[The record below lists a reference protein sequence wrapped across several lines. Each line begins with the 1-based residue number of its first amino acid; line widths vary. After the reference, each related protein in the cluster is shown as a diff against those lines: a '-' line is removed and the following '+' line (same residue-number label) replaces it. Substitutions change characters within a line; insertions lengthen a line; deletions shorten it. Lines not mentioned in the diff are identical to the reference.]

1 MKKKGLSFAIR
12 FLAMMIAACV
22 SLGYTYAQN
31 RTIRGTVVDTGGEPV
46 IGAAV
51 TVVGNT
57 RIGAATDLNGAF
69 SLNVPA
75 GATISVESIGYKT
88 QTFAVGN
95 QSVFNV
101 VLEEDT
107 EMLEETV
114 VIGYG
119 VQKKS
124 DVTGAIASLKS
135 DDLQNR
141 STTDAIQAMQGKA
154 AGVQIV
160 NSTGAPGAESQIQI
174 RGYSSNSKNTPL
186 IIVDGLKVRSMSYLD
201 PDNIESIEILKDA
214 ASAAIYG
221 IEAGNGV
228 ILITTKSGKSGGTNG
243 RIFYNYQY
251 TSQQIHHL
259 PKMLGAKDYLQ
270 YQNTLDPTMTPE
282 SMEYD
287 GVTDTN
293 WPALS
298 FEKGQMQRHTVGFQG
313 GNENGNLYASITY
326 LDNNGIVVG
335 DKDIQKRLTGQ
346 INAEYKI
353 KRWMTVGA
361 NVSIEKSQTKSVSEG
376 ANTGASMIGSII
388 MLDPITPWTY
398 TGALP
403 ARVQTMVDQGLDLM
417 RDPDGYIYGISAFSS
432 NSLIYHPIFQRD
444 KADSGSNGFNIRGS
458 AYANFTPIKGLTITS
473 RLGFRSGYTNS
484 QTFNYKL
491 YITPLVNNDLGLN
504 GSISNNIFYQWEN
517 FANYTFDIGKNNF
530 TLMAGMSYEHSYSN
544 SINASGTELNDTAP
558 NFRWISQLKNNSQ
571 LSVGGQP
578 SDSANMSYYGRIGWS
593 YDRRYNL
600 QASFRADAYDT
611 SKLDPSHRWGYFPSV
626 SAGWN
631 ISNEPFMSGVNKN
644 ILSNLKLRASWGI
657 NGNVN
662 SVGSYQYATTM
673 SLSSRGY
680 NFGNTMATWH
690 DSASPSTR
698 LANPKLSWETSH
710 QFDIGLEGRM
720 FGDKLSFEIDWY
732 DKRTHDLITS
742 LTAPGHTGA
751 SSMYINAGKVLNTG
765 FEAMLSWKQV
775 IGDFN
780 YGISVNGATLK
791 NMVLEGTSKE
801 RVQGERVW
809 QSDYVTYFEEGYPL
823 WYLRTYMM
831 ESINP
836 QTGDAVYKDIDKDGS
851 ITQNDRDYVGKGIP
865 DLTYGVTLNF
875 GWKGFDLTI
884 YGAGAQG
891 IEKLFCMQRGDF
903 REANTLK
910 YFWDNAWAPGKTGY
924 IFPKPN
930 KLDTF
935 YIASDAMVFDA
946 SFFKVKQIQLGYTL
960 PQSILKRIKMSRLRA
975 YVSLDDWLVFTKYPG
990 LDPETN
996 GYSRNINGM
1005 ALDTGSYPMSKKV
1018 VFGVNLAF

>member
-22 SLGYTYAQN
+22 SLGYSSAQN
-31 RTIRGTVVDTGGEPV
+31 RTIRDTVVDTGGEPV

-298 FEKGQMQRHTVGFQG
+298 FEKGLMQRHTVGFQG

-361 NVSIEKSQTKSVSEG
+361 NVSIEKSQSRSVSEG

-484 QTFNYKL
+484 QTFNYEL
-491 YITPLVNNDLGLN
+491 YITPLVNNDLGLS
-504 GSISNNIFYQWEN
+504 GSISDNIFYQWEN

-578 SDSANMSYYGRIGWS
+578 SNSANMSYYGRIGWS

-631 ISNEPFMSGVNKN
+631 ISNEEFMSGVNKN
-644 ILSNLKLRASWGI
+644 ILSNLRLRTSWGI

-690 DSASPSTR
+690 DSAR
-698 LANPKLSWETSH
+698 
-710 QFDIGLEGRM
+710 
-720 FGDKLSFEIDWY
+720 
-732 DKRTHDLITS
+732 
-742 LTAPGHTGA
+742 
-751 SSMYINAGKVLNTG
+751 
-765 FEAMLSWKQV
+765 
-775 IGDFN
+775 
-780 YGISVNGATLK
+780 
-791 NMVLEGTSKE
+791 
-801 RVQGERVW
+801 
-809 QSDYVTYFEEGYPL
+809 
-823 WYLRTYMM
+823 
-831 ESINP
+831 
-836 QTGDAVYKDIDKDGS
+836 
-851 ITQNDRDYVGKGIP
+851 
-865 DLTYGVTLNF
+865 
-875 GWKGFDLTI
+875 
-884 YGAGAQG
+884 
-891 IEKLFCMQRGDF
+891 
-903 REANTLK
+903 
-910 YFWDNAWAPGKTGY
+910 
-924 IFPKPN
+924 
-930 KLDTF
+930 
-935 YIASDAMVFDA
+935 
-946 SFFKVKQIQLGYTL
+946 IQL
-960 PQSILKRIKMSRLRA
+960 R
-975 YVSLDDWLVFTKYPG
+975 
-990 LDPETN
+990 
-996 GYSRNINGM
+996 
-1005 ALDTGSYPMSKKV
+1005 
-1018 VFGVNLAF
+1018 

>member
-1 MKKKGLSFAIR
+1 MEKTMLRKAAAFFSLI
-12 FLAMMIAACV
+12 FLCIQ
-22 SLGYTYAQN
+22 LNAQN
-31 RTIRGTVVDTGGEPV
+31 VNLSGKVVDSSGEPV
-46 IGAAV
+46 IGASV
-51 TVVGNT
+51 VLVGNT
-57 RIGAATDLNGAF
+57 TVGAITDLNGNYN
-69 SLNVPA
+69 LTVPSNSSI
-75 GATISVESIGYKT
+75 TVSFIGYQS
-88 QTFAVGN
+88 QTVAIGGR
-95 QSVFNV
+95 SVINFTLV
-101 VLEEDT
+101 EDN
-107 EMLEETV
+107 EFLEETV

-119 VQKKS
+119 VQRKS
-124 DVTGAIASLKS
+124 DITGAIASVKS
-135 DDLQNR
+135 EALENR
-141 STTDAIQAMQGKA
+141 SITDAAQALQGKA
-154 AGVQIV
+154 AGVQIL
-160 NSTGAPGAESQIQI
+160 NSTGAPGKESQIQI
-174 RGYSSNSKNTPL
+174 RGYSSNSKNSPL

-201 PDNIESIEILKDA
+201 PDNIESMEILKDA

-228 ILITTKSGKSGGTNG
+228 ILITTKSGKNTGNG

-251 TSQQIHHL
+251 TSQKIHHL
-259 PKMLGAKDYLQ
+259 PKMLGAKEYLQ

-287 GVTDTN
+287 GVTDTD

-298 FEKGQMQRHTVGFQG
+298 FEKGLMQRHTVGFQG
-313 GNENGNLYASITY
+313 GNENGNLYASLTY
-326 LDNNGIVVG
+326 LDNNGIIVG

-361 NVSIEKSQTKSVSEG
+361 NISIEKSKSRSVSEG

-444 KADSGSNGFNIRGS
+444 KSDSESNGFNIRGT
-458 AYANFTPIKGLTITS
+458 AYANFTPIKGLTFTS
-473 RLGFRSGYTNS
+473 RLGFRSGYSNS
-484 QTFNYKL
+484 QTFNYEL
-491 YITPLVNNDLGLN
+491 YITPLVNNDLGLS
-504 GSISNNIFYQWEN
+504 GSINDNIFYQWEN
-517 FANYTFDIGKNNF
+517 FANYTFDIGKSNF
-530 TLMAGMSYEHSYSN
+530 TLMAGMSYEHSSSN

-578 SDSANMSYYGRIGWS
+578 SESANMSYYGRIGWS

-644 ILSNLKLRASWGI
+644 VLSNLRLRTSWGI

-680 NFGNTMATWH
+680 NFGNDMTTWH
-690 DSASPSTR
+690 DSASPSSR
-698 LANPKLSWETSH
+698 LANPQLSWETSH
-710 QFDIGLEGRM
+710 QFDVGLEGRM
-720 FGDKLSFEIDWY
+720 FSDKLTFEFDWY

-742 LTAPGHTGA
+742 MTAPGHTGA

-765 FEAMLSWKQV
+765 FEAMLSWKDN
-775 IGDFN
+775 IGDFS
-780 YGISVNGATLK
+780 YGINLNGATLK
-791 NMVLEGTSKE
+791 NKVLEGTSKE
-801 RVQGERVW
+801 RVQGQRVW

-823 WYLRTYMM
+823 WYLRTYLMD
-831 ESINP
+831 SIDP
-836 QTGDAVYKDIDKDGS
+836 QTGVAVYKDFDGDGS
-851 ITQNDRDYVGKGIP
+851 ITQDDRDYVGKGIP
-865 DLTYGVTLNF
+865 DLTYGVTVNL

-891 IEKLFCMQRGDF
+891 IEKLFCLQRGDF

-910 YFWDNAWAPGKTGY
+910 YFWDNAWAPGKTNY

-946 SFFKVKQIQLGYTL
+946 SFFKIKQIQLGYNL
-960 PQSILKRIKMSRLRA
+960 PQSILRRIKMSQLRA
-975 YVSLDDWLVFTKYPG
+975 YVSLDDWFVFTKYPG
-990 LDPETN
+990 MDPETN
-996 GYSRNINGM
+996 GYSSNINSM
-1005 ALDTGSYPMSKKV
+1005 ALDTGTYPMAKKV
-1018 VFGVNLAF
+1018 VFGVNLSF

>member
-1 MKKKGLSFAIR
+1 M
-12 FLAMMIAACV
+12 MMIAACM
-22 SLGYTYAQN
+22 SLGHAYAQS
-31 RTIRGTVVDTGGEPV
+31 RTISGKVVDTNGEPV

-51 TVVGNT
+51 MVAGNS
-57 RIGAATDLNGAF
+57 RIGAATDINGNF
-69 SLNVPA
+69 SLSVPA
-75 GATISVESIGYKT
+75 GSTIVVESIGFKN
-88 QTFAVGN
+88 QTFAIGN
-95 QSVFNV
+95 QSVFNIT
-101 VLEEDT
+101 LQEDT

-119 VQKKS
+119 VQRKS
-124 DVTGAIASLKS
+124 DVTGAIASVKS
-135 DDLQNR
+135 DALENR
-141 STTDAIQAMQGKA
+141 SITDAAQALQGKA

-174 RGYSSNSKNTPL
+174 RGYSSNSKTSPL

-201 PDNIESIEILKDA
+201 PDNIESMEILKDA

-228 ILITTKSGKSGGTNG
+228 ILVTTKSGRNAGNNG

-251 TSQQIHHL
+251 TSQRIHHL
-259 PKMLGAKDYLQ
+259 PKMLSAKEYIE
-270 YQNTLDPTMTPE
+270 YQNTLDSTMTPE

-287 GVTDTN
+287 GVTDTD

-298 FEKGQMQRHTVGFQG
+298 FEKGIMQRHTVGFQS
-313 GNENGNLYASITY
+313 GNENGSLYTSITY
-326 LDNNGIVVG
+326 LDNNGIIVG

-346 INAEYKI
+346 INAEYKV

-361 NVSIEKSQTKSVSEG
+361 NVSLEKSQSKSVSEG
-376 ANTGASMIGSII
+376 INTGASMLGSII

-398 TGALP
+398 TGTLP
-403 ARVQTMVDQGLDLM
+403 ARVQQMVDSGLDLM
-417 RDPDGYIYGISAFSS
+417 KDPNGNIYGISVFSS

-444 KADSGSNGFNIRGS
+444 KADSSNDGFNVRGT
-458 AYANFTPIKGLTITS
+458 AYANFMPIKGLTITS
-473 RLGFRSGYTNS
+473 RLGFRSGYSNS
-484 QTFNYKL
+484 QTFNQKL
-491 YITPLVNNDLGLN
+491 YITPLVNNDLGIS
-504 GSISNNIFYQWEN
+504 GSINNSVFYQWEN
-517 FANYTFDIGKNNF
+517 FANYTFNIGKSNF
-530 TLMAGMSYEHSYSN
+530 TVMAGMSYEHNHSN
-544 SINASGTELNDTAP
+544 NISGSATELNDTAP
-558 NFRWISQLKNNSQ
+558 NFRWLSQAKNNSQ
-571 LSVGGQP
+571 MTLSGQP
-578 SDSANMSYYGRIGWS
+578 NDSANMSYYGRIGWS
-593 YDRRYNL
+593 FDRRYNL

-631 ISNEPFMSGVNKN
+631 ISNEGFMSGVNKN
-644 ILSNLKLRASWGI
+644 ILSNLRLRTSWGI

-690 DSASPSTR
+690 DAASPSTR
-698 LANPKLSWETSH
+698 LANPELSWETSH
-710 QFDIGLEGRM
+710 QFDVGIEGRM
-720 FGDKLSFEIDWY
+720 FGDRLSFEFDWY

-765 FEAMLSWKQV
+765 FEAMLSWKEV
-775 IGDFN
+775 RGDFN
-780 YGISVNGATLK
+780 YGISINGATLK
-791 NMVLEGTSKE
+791 NLVLEGTSKE

-823 WYLRTYMM
+823 WYLRTYVM
-831 ESINP
+831 ESIDP
-836 QTGDAVYKDIDKDGS
+836 QTGAAVYKDFDKDGS

-865 DLTYGVTLNF
+865 DLTYGITLNF

-884 YGAGAQG
+884 YGTGAQG
-891 IEKLFCMQRGDF
+891 VEKLFCMQRGDF

-910 YFWDNAWAPGKTGY
+910 YFWENAWAPGKTDY

-960 PQSILKRIKMSRLRA
+960 PQSILKKMKMSQFRVYA
-975 YVSLDDWLVFTKYPG
+975 SLDDWFVFTKYPG
-990 LDPETN
+990 LDPESN
-996 GYSRNINGM
+996 GFSRNINGM
-1005 ALDTGSYPMSKKV
+1005 ALDTGTYPMSKKV
-1018 VFGVNLAF
+1018 VFGVNLSF

>member
-1 MKKKGLSFAIR
+1 MEKTMLRKAAAFLSLI
-12 FLAMMIAACV
+12 FLCFQ
-22 SLGYTYAQN
+22 LNAQN
-31 RTIRGTVVDTGGEPV
+31 VNLSGKVVDSSGEPV
-46 IGAAV
+46 IGASV
-51 TVVGNT
+51 VLVGNT
-57 RIGAATDLNGAF
+57 TVGAITDLNGNY
-69 SLNVPA
+69 SLTVPSNSSI
-75 GATISVESIGYKT
+75 TVSFIGYQS
-88 QTFAVGN
+88 QTVAIGGR
-95 QSVFNV
+95 SVINFTLV
-101 VLEEDT
+101 EDN
-107 EMLEETV
+107 EFLEETV

-119 VQKKS
+119 VQRKS
-124 DVTGAIASLKS
+124 DITGAIASVKS
-135 DDLQNR
+135 DALENR
-141 STTDAIQAMQGKA
+141 AITNAAQALQGKA

-174 RGYSSNSKNTPL
+174 RGYSSNSKNSPL

-201 PDNIESIEILKDA
+201 PDNIESMEILKDA

-228 ILITTKSGKSGGTNG
+228 ILITTKSGKNGGANG

-259 PKMLGAKDYLQ
+259 PKMLRAKEYLQ

-287 GVTDTN
+287 GVSDTD
-293 WPALS
+293 WAALS
-298 FEKGQMQRHTVGFQG
+298 FEKGLMQRHTVGFQG

-335 DKDIQKRLTGQ
+335 DKDIQQRLTGQ

-361 NVSIEKSQTKSVSEG
+361 NVSIEKSKSRSVSEG
-376 ANTGASMIGSII
+376 INTGASMIGSII
-388 MLDPITPWTY
+388 MLDPITPWAY
-398 TGALP
+398 TGTLP

-417 RDPDGYIYGISAFSS
+417 KDPDGHIYGISAFSS

-444 KADSGSNGFNIRGS
+444 KADSESNGFNIRGT
-458 AYANFTPIKGLTITS
+458 AYANFTPIKGLTVTS

-484 QTFNYKL
+484 QTFNYML
-491 YITPLVNNDLGLN
+491 YITPLVNNDLGLS
-504 GSISNNIFYQWEN
+504 GSINDNIFYQWEN
-517 FANYTFDIGKNNF
+517 FANYTFDIGKHNF

-578 SDSANMSYYGRIGWS
+578 SNSANMSYYGRIGWS

-644 ILSNLKLRASWGI
+644 ILSNLRLRTSWGI

-680 NFGNTMATWH
+680 NFGNTMTTWH
-690 DSASPSTR
+690 DVASPSSR
-698 LANPKLSWETSH
+698 LANPQLSWETSH
-710 QFDIGLEGRM
+710 QFDVGIEGRM
-720 FGDKLSFEIDWY
+720 FGDKLSFEFDWY

-791 NMVLEGTSKE
+791 NLVLEGTSKE

-823 WYLRTYMM
+823 WYLRTYHMD
-831 ESINP
+831 SINP
-836 QTGDAVYKDIDKDGS
+836 QTGEAVYKDFDKDGS

-875 GWKGFDLTI
+875 GWKDFDLTI
-884 YGAGAQG
+884 YGTGAQG

-910 YFWDNAWAPGKTGY
+910 YFWDNAWAPGKTSY
-924 IFPKPN
+924 LFPKPN

-946 SFFKVKQIQLGYTL
+946 SFFKVKQIQLG
-960 PQSILKRIKMSRLRA
+960 
-975 YVSLDDWLVFTKYPG
+975 
-990 LDPETN
+990 
-996 GYSRNINGM
+996 
-1005 ALDTGSYPMSKKV
+1005 
-1018 VFGVNLAF
+1018 

>member
-1 MKKKGLSFAIR
+1 MEKTMLRKAAAFLSLILLCFQ
-12 FLAMMIAACV
+12 LN
-22 SLGYTYAQN
+22 AQN
-31 RTIRGTVVDTGGEPV
+31 VNLSGKVVDSSGEPV
-46 IGAAV
+46 IGASV
-51 TVVGNT
+51 VLVGNT
-57 RIGAATDLNGAF
+57 TVGAITDLNGNY
-69 SLNVPA
+69 SLTVPSNSSI
-75 GATISVESIGYKT
+75 TVSFIGYQS
-88 QTFAVGN
+88 QTVAIGGR
-95 QSVFNV
+95 SVINFTLV
-101 VLEEDT
+101 EDN
-107 EMLEETV
+107 EFLEETV

-119 VQKKS
+119 VQRKS
-124 DVTGAIASLKS
+124 DITGAIASVKS
-135 DDLQNR
+135 DALENR
-141 STTDAIQAMQGKA
+141 AITNAAQALQGKA

-174 RGYSSNSKNTPL
+174 RGYSSNSKNSPL

-201 PDNIESIEILKDA
+201 PDNIESMEILKDA

-228 ILITTKSGKSGGTNG
+228 ILITTKSGKNGGANG

-259 PKMLGAKDYLQ
+259 PKMLSAKEYLQ

-287 GVTDTN
+287 GVSDTD
-293 WPALS
+293 WAALS
-298 FEKGQMQRHTVGFQG
+298 FEKGLMQRHTVGFQG

-335 DKDIQKRLTGQ
+335 DKDIQQRLTGQ

-361 NVSIEKSQTKSVSEG
+361 NVSIEKSKSRSVSEG
-376 ANTGASMIGSII
+376 INTGASMIGSII
-388 MLDPITPWTY
+388 MLDPITPWAY
-398 TGALP
+398 TGTLP

-417 RDPDGYIYGISAFSS
+417 KDPDGHIYGISAFSS

-444 KADSGSNGFNIRGS
+444 KADSESNGFNIRGT
-458 AYANFTPIKGLTITS
+458 AYANFTPIKGLTVTS

-484 QTFNYKL
+484 QTFNYML
-491 YITPLVNNDLGLN
+491 YITPLVNNDLGLS
-504 GSISNNIFYQWEN
+504 GSINDNIFYQWEN
-517 FANYTFDIGKNNF
+517 FANYTFDIGKHNF

-578 SDSANMSYYGRIGWS
+578 SNSANMSYYGRIGWS

-644 ILSNLKLRASWGI
+644 ILSNLRLRTSWGI

-680 NFGNTMATWH
+680 NFGNTMTTWH
-690 DSASPSTR
+690 DVASPSSR
-698 LANPKLSWETSH
+698 LANPQLSWETSH
-710 QFDIGLEGRM
+710 QFDVGIEGRM
-720 FGDKLSFEIDWY
+720 FGDKLSFEFDWY

-791 NMVLEGTSKE
+791 NLVLEGTSKE

-823 WYLRTYMM
+823 WYLRTYHMD
-831 ESINP
+831 SINP
-836 QTGDAVYKDIDKDGS
+836 QTGEAVYKDFDKDGS

-875 GWKGFDLTI
+875 GWKDFDLTI
-884 YGAGAQG
+884 YGTGAQG

-910 YFWDNAWAPGKTGY
+910 YFWDNAWAPGKTSY
-924 IFPKPN
+924 LFPKPN

-960 PQSILKRIKMSRLRA
+960 PQSILKRIKMSQLRA
-975 YVSLDDWLVFTKYPG
+975 YVSLDDWIVFTKYPG
-990 LDPETN
+990 MDPETN

>member
-1 MKKKGLSFAIR
+1 MEKTMLRKAAAFLSLILLCFQ
-12 FLAMMIAACV
+12 LN
-22 SLGYTYAQN
+22 AQN
-31 RTIRGTVVDTGGEPV
+31 VNLSGKVVDSSGEPV
-46 IGAAV
+46 IGASV
-51 TVVGNT
+51 VLVGNT
-57 RIGAATDLNGAF
+57 TVGAITDLNGNY
-69 SLNVPA
+69 SLTVPSNSSI
-75 GATISVESIGYKT
+75 TVSFIGYQS
-88 QTFAVGN
+88 QTVAIGGR
-95 QSVFNV
+95 SVINFTLV
-101 VLEEDT
+101 EDN
-107 EMLEETV
+107 EFLEETV

-119 VQKKS
+119 VQRKS
-124 DVTGAIASLKS
+124 DITGAIASVKS
-135 DDLQNR
+135 DALENR
-141 STTDAIQAMQGKA
+141 AITNAAQALQGKA

-174 RGYSSNSKNTPL
+174 RGYSSNSKNSPL

-201 PDNIESIEILKDA
+201 PDNIESMEILKDA

-228 ILITTKSGKSGGTNG
+228 ILITTKSGKNGGANG

-259 PKMLGAKDYLQ
+259 PKMLRAKEYLQ

-287 GVTDTN
+287 GVSDTD
-293 WPALS
+293 WAALS
-298 FEKGQMQRHTVGFQG
+298 FEKGLMQRHTVGFQG

-335 DKDIQKRLTGQ
+335 DKDIQQRLTGQ

-361 NVSIEKSQTKSVSEG
+361 NVSIEKSKSRSVSEG
-376 ANTGASMIGSII
+376 INTGASMIGSII
-388 MLDPITPWTY
+388 MLDPITPWAY
-398 TGALP
+398 TGTLP

-417 RDPDGYIYGISAFSS
+417 KDPDGHIYGISAFSS

-444 KADSGSNGFNIRGS
+444 KADSESNGFNIRGT
-458 AYANFTPIKGLTITS
+458 AYANFTPIKGLTVTS

-484 QTFNYKL
+484 QTFNYML
-491 YITPLVNNDLGLN
+491 YITPLVNNDLGLS
-504 GSISNNIFYQWEN
+504 GSINDNIFYQWEN
-517 FANYTFDIGKNNF
+517 FANYTFDIGKHNF

-578 SDSANMSYYGRIGWS
+578 SNSANMSYYGRIGWS

-644 ILSNLKLRASWGI
+644 ILSNLRLRSSWGI

-680 NFGNTMATWH
+680 NFGNTMTTWH
-690 DSASPSTR
+690 DVASPSSR
-698 LANPKLSWETSH
+698 LANPQLSWETSH
-710 QFDIGLEGRM
+710 QFDVGIEGRM
-720 FGDKLSFEIDWY
+720 FGDKLSFEFDWY

-791 NMVLEGTSKE
+791 NLVLEGTSKE

-823 WYLRTYMM
+823 WYLRTYHMD
-831 ESINP
+831 SINP
-836 QTGDAVYKDIDKDGS
+836 QTGEAVYKDFDKDGS

-875 GWKGFDLTI
+875 GWKDFDLTI
-884 YGAGAQG
+884 YGTGAQG

-910 YFWDNAWAPGKTGY
+910 YFWDNAWAPGKTSY
-924 IFPKPN
+924 LFPKPN

-960 PQSILKRIKMSRLRA
+960 PQSILKRIKMSQLRA
-975 YVSLDDWLVFTKYPG
+975 YVSLDDWIVFTKYPG
-990 LDPETN
+990 MDPETN

>member
-1 MKKKGLSFAIR
+1 MKGNSFLKSVKIFAILILAGLSSSSAFAQTRSI
-12 FLAMMIAACV
+12 
-22 SLGYTYAQN
+22 S
-31 RTIRGTVVDTGGEPV
+31 GTVVDNQNVPV
-46 IGAAV
+46 IGASV
-51 TVVGNT
+51 MVVGQNNVGT
-57 RIGAATDLNGAF
+57 ITDIDGKFTL
-69 SLNVPA
+69 SVPA
-75 GATISVESIGYKT
+75 GSSISVSFIGYET
-88 QTFAVGN
+88 QVIAVGN

-101 VLEEDT
+101 VLAEDS
-107 EMLEETV
+107 EFLEETV
-114 VIGYG
+114 VVGYG
-119 VQKKS
+119 VQRKS
-124 DVTGAIASLKS
+124 DVTGAIASVKS
-135 DDLQNR
+135 DALENR
-141 STTDAIQAMQGKA
+141 AITNAAQALQGKA

-174 RGYSSNSKNTPL
+174 RGYSSNSKNSPL

-201 PDNIESIEILKDA
+201 PDNIESMEILKDA

-228 ILITTKSGKSGGTNG
+228 ILITTKSGKSGGANG

-259 PKMLGAKDYLQ
+259 PAMLSAKEYLQ

-298 FEKGQMQRHTVGFQG
+298 FEKGLMQRHTVGFQG

-361 NVSIEKSQTKSVSEG
+361 NVSIEKSQSKSISEG
-376 ANTGASMIGSII
+376 INTGASMIGSII

-444 KADSGSNGFNIRGS
+444 KADSGSNGFNIRGT

-484 QTFNYKL
+484 QTFNYEL
-491 YITPLVNNDLGLN
+491 YITPLVNNDLGLS
-504 GSISNNIFYQWEN
+504 GSISDNIFYQWEN

-544 SINASGTELNDTAP
+544 SINASGTELSDTAP
-558 NFRWISQLKNNSQ
+558 NFRWLSQLKNNSQ

-578 SDSANMSYYGRIGWS
+578 GESANMSYYGRIGWS

-644 ILSNLKLRASWGI
+644 VLSNLRLRTSWGI

-673 SLSSRGY
+673 SLSTRGY
-680 NFGNTMATWH
+680 NFGNTDATWH
-690 DSASPSTR
+690 DVASPSSR
-698 LANPKLSWETSH
+698 LANPQLSWETSH
-710 QFDIGLEGRM
+710 QFDVGLEGRM
-720 FGDKLSFEIDWY
+720 FGDRLTFEFDWY

-765 FEAMLSWKQV
+765 FEAMLSWKDN
-775 IGDFN
+775 IGDFS

-791 NMVLEGTSKE
+791 NKVLEGTSKE

-823 WYLRTYMM
+823 WYLRTYVM
-831 ESINP
+831 EGINP
-836 QTGDAVYKDIDKDGS
+836 QTGEAIYKNFDDDPS

-865 DLTYGVTLNF
+865 DLTYGVTVNL
-875 GWKGFDLTI
+875 GWKNFDLTI
-884 YGAGAQG
+884 YGTGAQG

-903 REANTLK
+903 REANTLQ
-910 YFWDNAWAPGKTGY
+910 YFWDNAWAPGKTNY
-924 IFPKPN
+924 LFPKPN

-946 SFFKVKQIQLGYTL
+946 SFFKVKQIQLGYTV
-960 PQSILKRIKMSRLRA
+960 PQSVLRRIKMSQLRA
-975 YVSLDDWLVFTKYPG
+975 YVSFDDWIVFTKYPG
-990 LDPETN
+990 MDPETN

-1005 ALDTGSYPMSKKV
+1005 ALDTGSYPMSKKI

>member
-22 SLGYTYAQN
+22 SLGYSYAQN

-174 RGYSSNSKNTPL
+174 RGYSSNSKNSPL

-361 NVSIEKSQTKSVSEG
+361 NVSIEKSQSKSISEG
-376 ANTGASMIGSII
+376 INTGASMIGSII

-644 ILSNLKLRASWGI
+644 ILSNLRLRTSWGI

-791 NMVLEGTSKE
+791 NRVLEGTSKE

>member
-1 MKKKGLSFAIR
+1 MEKTMLRKAAAFFSLI
-12 FLAMMIAACV
+12 FLCIQ
-22 SLGYTYAQN
+22 LNAQN
-31 RTIRGTVVDTGGEPV
+31 VNLSGKVVDSSGEPV
-46 IGAAV
+46 IGASV
-51 TVVGNT
+51 VLVGNT
-57 RIGAATDLNGAF
+57 TVGAITDLNGNYN
-69 SLNVPA
+69 LTVPSNSSI
-75 GATISVESIGYKT
+75 TVSFIGYQS
-88 QTFAVGN
+88 QTVAIGGR
-95 QSVFNV
+95 SVINFTLV
-101 VLEEDT
+101 EDN
-107 EMLEETV
+107 EFLEETV

-119 VQKKS
+119 VQRKS
-124 DVTGAIASLKS
+124 DITGAIASVKS
-135 DDLQNR
+135 EALENR
-141 STTDAIQAMQGKA
+141 SITDAAQALQGKA
-154 AGVQIV
+154 AGVQIL
-160 NSTGAPGAESQIQI
+160 NSTGAPGKESQIQI
-174 RGYSSNSKNTPL
+174 RGYSSNSKNSPL

-201 PDNIESIEILKDA
+201 PDNIESMEILKDA

-228 ILITTKSGKSGGTNG
+228 ILITTKSGKNTGNG

-251 TSQQIHHL
+251 TSQKIHHL
-259 PKMLGAKDYLQ
+259 PKMLGAKEYLQ

-287 GVTDTN
+287 GVTDTD

-298 FEKGQMQRHTVGFQG
+298 FEKGLMQRHTVGFQG
-313 GNENGNLYASITY
+313 GNENGNLYASLTY
-326 LDNNGIVVG
+326 LDNNGIIVG

-361 NVSIEKSQTKSVSEG
+361 NISIEKSKSRSVSEG

-417 RDPDGYIYGISAFSS
+417 KDPDGYIYGISAFSS

-444 KADSGSNGFNIRGS
+444 KSDSESNGFNIRGT
-458 AYANFTPIKGLTITS
+458 AYANFTPIKGLTFTS
-473 RLGFRSGYTNS
+473 RLGFRSGYSNS
-484 QTFNYKL
+484 QTFNYEL
-491 YITPLVNNDLGLN
+491 YITPLVNNDLGLS
-504 GSISNNIFYQWEN
+504 GSINDNIFYQWEN
-517 FANYTFDIGKNNF
+517 FANYTFDIGKSNF
-530 TLMAGMSYEHSYSN
+530 TLMAGMSYEHSSSN

-578 SDSANMSYYGRIGWS
+578 SESANMSYYGRIGWS

-644 ILSNLKLRASWGI
+644 VLSNLRLRTSWGI

-680 NFGNTMATWH
+680 NFGNDMTTWH
-690 DSASPSTR
+690 DSASPSSR
-698 LANPKLSWETSH
+698 LANPQLSWETSH
-710 QFDIGLEGRM
+710 QFDVGLEGRM
-720 FGDKLSFEIDWY
+720 FSDKLTFEFDWY

-742 LTAPGHTGA
+742 MTAPGHTGA

-765 FEAMLSWKQV
+765 FEAMLSWKDN
-775 IGDFN
+775 IGDFS
-780 YGISVNGATLK
+780 YGINLNGATLK
-791 NMVLEGTSKE
+791 NKVLEGTSKE
-801 RVQGERVW
+801 RVQGQRVW

-823 WYLRTYMM
+823 WYLRTYLMD
-831 ESINP
+831 SIDP
-836 QTGDAVYKDIDKDGS
+836 QTGVAVYKDFDGDGS
-851 ITQNDRDYVGKGIP
+851 ITQDDRDYVGKGIP
-865 DLTYGVTLNF
+865 DLTYGVTVNL

-891 IEKLFCMQRGDF
+891 IEKLFCLQRGDF

-910 YFWDNAWAPGKTGY
+910 YFWDNAWAPGKTNY
-924 IFPKPN
+924 LFPKPN

-946 SFFKVKQIQLGYTL
+946 SFFKIKQIQLGYNL
-960 PQSILKRIKMSRLRA
+960 PQSILRRIKMSQLRA
-975 YVSLDDWLVFTKYPG
+975 YVSLDDWFVFTKYPG
-990 LDPETN
+990 MDPETN
-996 GYSRNINGM
+996 GYSSNINSM
-1005 ALDTGSYPMSKKV
+1005 ALDTGTYPMAKKV
-1018 VFGVNLAF
+1018 VFGVNLSF

>member
-1 MKKKGLSFAIR
+1 MEKTMLRKAAAFLSLILLCFQ
-12 FLAMMIAACV
+12 LN
-22 SLGYTYAQN
+22 AQN
-31 RTIRGTVVDTGGEPV
+31 VNLSGKVVDSSGEPV
-46 IGAAV
+46 IGASV
-51 TVVGNT
+51 VLVGNT
-57 RIGAATDLNGAF
+57 TVGAITDLNGNY
-69 SLNVPA
+69 SLTVPSNSSI
-75 GATISVESIGYKT
+75 TVSFIGYQS
-88 QTFAVGN
+88 QTVAIGGR
-95 QSVFNV
+95 SVINFTLV
-101 VLEEDT
+101 EDN
-107 EMLEETV
+107 EFLEETV

-119 VQKKS
+119 VQRKS
-124 DVTGAIASLKS
+124 DITGAIASVKS
-135 DDLQNR
+135 DALENR
-141 STTDAIQAMQGKA
+141 AITNAAQALQGKA

-174 RGYSSNSKNTPL
+174 RGYSSNSKNSPL

-201 PDNIESIEILKDA
+201 PDNIESMEILKDA

-228 ILITTKSGKSGGTNG
+228 ILITTKSGKNGGANG

-259 PKMLGAKDYLQ
+259 PKMLRAKEYLQ

-287 GVTDTN
+287 GVSDTD
-293 WPALS
+293 WAALS
-298 FEKGQMQRHTVGFQG
+298 FEKGLMQRHTVGFQG

-335 DKDIQKRLTGQ
+335 DKDIQQRLTGQ

-361 NVSIEKSQTKSVSEG
+361 NVSIEKSKSRSVSEG
-376 ANTGASMIGSII
+376 INTGASMIGSII
-388 MLDPITPWTY
+388 MLDPITPWAY
-398 TGALP
+398 TGTLP

-417 RDPDGYIYGISAFSS
+417 KDPDGHIYGISAFSS

-444 KADSGSNGFNIRGS
+444 KADSESNGFNIRGT
-458 AYANFTPIKGLTITS
+458 AYANFTPIKGLTVTS

-484 QTFNYKL
+484 QTFNYML
-491 YITPLVNNDLGLN
+491 YITPLVNNDLGLS
-504 GSISNNIFYQWEN
+504 GSINDNIFYQWEN
-517 FANYTFDIGKNNF
+517 FANYTFDIGKHNF

-578 SDSANMSYYGRIGWS
+578 SNSANMSYYGRIGWS

-644 ILSNLKLRASWGI
+644 ILSNLRLRTSWGI

-680 NFGNTMATWH
+680 NFGNTMTTWH
-690 DSASPSTR
+690 DVASPSSR
-698 LANPKLSWETSH
+698 LANPQLSWETSH
-710 QFDIGLEGRM
+710 QFDVGIEGRM
-720 FGDKLSFEIDWY
+720 FGDKLSFEFDWY

-791 NMVLEGTSKE
+791 NLVLEGTSKE

-823 WYLRTYMM
+823 WYLRTYHMD
-831 ESINP
+831 SINP
-836 QTGDAVYKDIDKDGS
+836 QTGEAVYKDFDKDGS

-875 GWKGFDLTI
+875 GWKDFDLTI
-884 YGAGAQG
+884 YGTGAQG

-910 YFWDNAWAPGKTGY
+910 YFWDNAWAPGKTSY
-924 IFPKPN
+924 LFPKPN

-960 PQSILKRIKMSRLRA
+960 PQSILKRIKMSQLRA
-975 YVSLDDWLVFTKYPG
+975 YVSLDDWIVFTKYPG
-990 LDPETN
+990 MDPETN

>member
-1 MKKKGLSFAIR
+1 MEKTMLRKAAAFFSLI
-12 FLAMMIAACV
+12 FLCIQ
-22 SLGYTYAQN
+22 LNAQN
-31 RTIRGTVVDTGGEPV
+31 VNLSGKVVDSSGEPV
-46 IGAAV
+46 IGASV
-51 TVVGNT
+51 VLVGNT
-57 RIGAATDLNGAF
+57 TVGAITDLNGNYN
-69 SLNVPA
+69 LTVPSNSSI
-75 GATISVESIGYKT
+75 TVSFIGYQS
-88 QTFAVGN
+88 QTVAIGGR
-95 QSVFNV
+95 SVINFTLV
-101 VLEEDT
+101 EDN
-107 EMLEETV
+107 EFLEETV

-119 VQKKS
+119 VQRKS
-124 DVTGAIASLKS
+124 DITGAIASVKS
-135 DDLQNR
+135 EALENR
-141 STTDAIQAMQGKA
+141 SITDAAQALQGKA
-154 AGVQIV
+154 AGVQIL
-160 NSTGAPGAESQIQI
+160 NSTGAPGKESQIQI
-174 RGYSSNSKNTPL
+174 RGYSSNSKNSPL

-201 PDNIESIEILKDA
+201 PDNIESMEILKDA

-228 ILITTKSGKSGGTNG
+228 ILITTKSGKNTGNG

-251 TSQQIHHL
+251 TSQKIHHL
-259 PKMLGAKDYLQ
+259 PKMLGAKEYLQ

-287 GVTDTN
+287 GVTDTD

-298 FEKGQMQRHTVGFQG
+298 FEKGLMQRHTVGFQG
-313 GNENGNLYASITY
+313 GNENGNLYASLTY
-326 LDNNGIVVG
+326 LDNNGIIVG

-361 NVSIEKSQTKSVSEG
+361 NISIEKSKSRSVSEG

-417 RDPDGYIYGISAFSS
+417 KDPDGYIYGISAFSS

-444 KADSGSNGFNIRGS
+444 KSDSESNGFNIRGT
-458 AYANFTPIKGLTITS
+458 AYANFTPIKGLTFTS
-473 RLGFRSGYTNS
+473 RLGFRSGYSNS
-484 QTFNYKL
+484 QTFNYEL
-491 YITPLVNNDLGLN
+491 YITPLVNNDLGLS
-504 GSISNNIFYQWEN
+504 GSINDNIFYQWEN
-517 FANYTFDIGKNNF
+517 FANYTFDIGKSNF
-530 TLMAGMSYEHSYSN
+530 TLMAGMSYEHSSSN

-578 SDSANMSYYGRIGWS
+578 SESANMSYYGRIGWS

-644 ILSNLKLRASWGI
+644 VLSNLRLRTSWGI

-680 NFGNTMATWH
+680 NFGNDMTTWH
-690 DSASPSTR
+690 DSASPSSR
-698 LANPKLSWETSH
+698 LANPQLSWETSH
-710 QFDIGLEGRM
+710 QFDVGLEGRM
-720 FGDKLSFEIDWY
+720 FSDKLTFEFDWY

-742 LTAPGHTGA
+742 MTAPGHTGA

-765 FEAMLSWKQV
+765 FEAMLSWKDN
-775 IGDFN
+775 IGDFS
-780 YGISVNGATLK
+780 YGINLNGATLK
-791 NMVLEGTSKE
+791 NKVLEGTSKE
-801 RVQGERVW
+801 RVQGQRVW

-823 WYLRTYMM
+823 WYLRTYLMD
-831 ESINP
+831 SIDP
-836 QTGDAVYKDIDKDGS
+836 QTGVAVYKDFDGDGS
-851 ITQNDRDYVGKGIP
+851 ITQDDRDYVGKGIP
-865 DLTYGVTLNF
+865 DLTYGVTVNL

-891 IEKLFCMQRGDF
+891 IEKLFCLQRGDF

-910 YFWDNAWAPGKTGY
+910 YFWDNAWAPGKTNY

-946 SFFKVKQIQLGYTL
+946 SFFKIKQIQLGYNL
-960 PQSILKRIKMSRLRA
+960 PQSILRRIKMSQLRA
-975 YVSLDDWLVFTKYPG
+975 YVSLDDWFVFTKYPG
-990 LDPETN
+990 MDPETN
-996 GYSRNINGM
+996 GYSSNINSM
-1005 ALDTGSYPMSKKV
+1005 ALDTGTYPMAKKV
-1018 VFGVNLAF
+1018 VFGVNLSF

>member
-1 MKKKGLSFAIR
+1 MLRKAAAFLSLILLCFQ
-12 FLAMMIAACV
+12 LN
-22 SLGYTYAQN
+22 AQN
-31 RTIRGTVVDTGGEPV
+31 VNLSGKVVDSSGEPV
-46 IGAAV
+46 IGASV
-51 TVVGNT
+51 VLVGNT
-57 RIGAATDLNGAF
+57 TVGAITDLNGNY
-69 SLNVPA
+69 SLTVPSNSSI
-75 GATISVESIGYKT
+75 TVSFIGYQS
-88 QTFAVGN
+88 QTVAIGGR
-95 QSVFNV
+95 SVINFTLV
-101 VLEEDT
+101 EDN
-107 EMLEETV
+107 EFLEETV

-119 VQKKS
+119 VQRKS
-124 DVTGAIASLKS
+124 DITGAIASVKS
-135 DDLQNR
+135 DALENR
-141 STTDAIQAMQGKA
+141 AITNAAQALQGKA

-174 RGYSSNSKNTPL
+174 RGYSSNSKNSPL

-201 PDNIESIEILKDA
+201 PDNIESMEILKDA

-228 ILITTKSGKSGGTNG
+228 ILITTKSGKNGGANG

-259 PKMLGAKDYLQ
+259 PKMLRAKEYLQ

-287 GVTDTN
+287 GVSDTD
-293 WPALS
+293 WAALS
-298 FEKGQMQRHTVGFQG
+298 FEKGLMQRHTVGFQG

-335 DKDIQKRLTGQ
+335 DKDIQQRLTGQ

-361 NVSIEKSQTKSVSEG
+361 NVSIEKSKSRSVSEG
-376 ANTGASMIGSII
+376 INTGASMIGSII
-388 MLDPITPWTY
+388 MLDPITPWAY
-398 TGALP
+398 TGTLP

-417 RDPDGYIYGISAFSS
+417 KDPDGHIYGISAFSS

-444 KADSGSNGFNIRGS
+444 KADSESNGFNIRGT
-458 AYANFTPIKGLTITS
+458 AYANFTPIKGLTVTS

-484 QTFNYKL
+484 QTFNYML
-491 YITPLVNNDLGLN
+491 YITPLVNNDLGLS
-504 GSISNNIFYQWEN
+504 GSINDNIFYQWEN
-517 FANYTFDIGKNNF
+517 FANYTFDIGKHNF

-578 SDSANMSYYGRIGWS
+578 SNSANMSYYGRIGWS

-644 ILSNLKLRASWGI
+644 ILSNLRLRSSWGI

-680 NFGNTMATWH
+680 NFGNTMTTWH
-690 DSASPSTR
+690 DVASPSSR
-698 LANPKLSWETSH
+698 LANPQLSWETSH
-710 QFDIGLEGRM
+710 QFDVGIEGRM
-720 FGDKLSFEIDWY
+720 FGDKLSFEFDWY

-791 NMVLEGTSKE
+791 NLVLEGTSKE

-823 WYLRTYMM
+823 WYLRTYHMD
-831 ESINP
+831 SINP
-836 QTGDAVYKDIDKDGS
+836 QTGEAVYKDFDKDGS

-875 GWKGFDLTI
+875 GWKDFDLTI
-884 YGAGAQG
+884 YGTGAQG

-910 YFWDNAWAPGKTGY
+910 YFWDNAWAPGKTSY
-924 IFPKPN
+924 LFPKPN

-960 PQSILKRIKMSRLRA
+960 PQSILKRIKMSQLRA
-975 YVSLDDWLVFTKYPG
+975 YVSLDDWIVFTKYPG
-990 LDPETN
+990 MDPETN

>member
-22 SLGYTYAQN
+22 SLGYSYAQN

-174 RGYSSNSKNTPL
+174 RGYSSNSKNSPL

-491 YITPLVNNDLGLN
+491 YITPLVNNDLGLS

>member
-946 SFFKVKQIQLGYTL
+946 FFFKVKQIQLGYTL

>member
-22 SLGYTYAQN
+22 SLGYSYAQN

-174 RGYSSNSKNTPL
+174 RGYSSNSKNSPL

-298 FEKGQMQRHTVGFQG
+298 FEKGLMQRHTVGFQG

-361 NVSIEKSQTKSVSEG
+361 NVSIEKSQSKSISEG
-376 ANTGASMIGSII
+376 INTGASMIGSII

-444 KADSGSNGFNIRGS
+444 KADSGSNGFNIRGT

-491 YITPLVNNDLGLN
+491 YITPLVNNDLGLS

-558 NFRWISQLKNNSQ
+558 NFRWLSQLKNNSQ

-631 ISNEPFMSGVNKN
+631 ISNEEFMSGVNKN
-644 ILSNLKLRASWGI
+644 ILSNLRLRTSWGI

>member
-22 SLGYTYAQN
+22 SLGYSSAQN

-298 FEKGQMQRHTVGFQG
+298 FEKGLMQRHTVGFQG

-361 NVSIEKSQTKSVSEG
+361 NVSIEKSQSRSVSEG

-444 KADSGSNGFNIRGS
+444 KADSGSNGFNIRGT
-458 AYANFTPIKGLTITS
+458 AYANFTPIKGLTKTS

-484 QTFNYKL
+484 QTFNYEL
-491 YITPLVNNDLGLN
+491 YITPLVNNDLGLS
-504 GSISNNIFYQWEN
+504 GSISDNIFYQWEN

-631 ISNEPFMSGVNKN
+631 ISNEEFMSGVNKN
-644 ILSNLKLRASWGI
+644 ILSNLRLRTSWGI

-720 FGDKLSFEIDWY
+720 FGDRLTFEFDWY

-765 FEAMLSWKQV
+765 FEAMLSWKDN
-775 IGDFN
+775 IGDFS

-791 NMVLEGTSKE
+791 NKVLEGTSKE

-823 WYLRTYMM
+823 WYLRTYVM
-831 ESINP
+831 EGINP
-836 QTGDAVYKDIDKDGS
+836 QTGEAIYKNFDDDPS

-865 DLTYGVTLNF
+865 DLTYGVTVNL
-875 GWKGFDLTI
+875 GWKNFDLTI
-884 YGAGAQG
+884 YGTGAQG

-903 REANTLK
+903 REANTLQ
-910 YFWDNAWAPGKTGY
+910 YFWDNAWAPGKTNY
-924 IFPKPN
+924 LFPKPN

-946 SFFKVKQIQLGYTL
+946 SFFKVKQIQLGYTV
-960 PQSILKRIKMSRLRA
+960 PQSVLRRIKMSQLRA
-975 YVSLDDWLVFTKYPG
+975 YVSLDDWIVFTKYPG
-990 LDPETN
+990 MDPETN

>member
-22 SLGYTYAQN
+22 SLGYSYAQN

-174 RGYSSNSKNTPL
+174 RGYSSNSKNSPL

-298 FEKGQMQRHTVGFQG
+298 FEKGLMQRHTVGFQG

-361 NVSIEKSQTKSVSEG
+361 NVSIEKSQSKSISEG
-376 ANTGASMIGSII
+376 INTGASMIGSII

-444 KADSGSNGFNIRGS
+444 KADSGSNGFNIRGT

-491 YITPLVNNDLGLN
+491 YITPLVNNDLGLS

-644 ILSNLKLRASWGI
+644 ILSNLRLRTSWGI

>member
-22 SLGYTYAQN
+22 SLGYSYAQN

-174 RGYSSNSKNTPL
+174 RGYSSNSKNSPL

-298 FEKGQMQRHTVGFQG
+298 FEKGLMQRHTVGFQG

-361 NVSIEKSQTKSVSEG
+361 NVSIEKSQSKSISEG
-376 ANTGASMIGSII
+376 INTGASMIGSII

-444 KADSGSNGFNIRGS
+444 KADSGSNGFNIRGT

-491 YITPLVNNDLGLN
+491 YITPLVNNDLGLS

-631 ISNEPFMSGVNKN
+631 ISNEEFMSGVNKN
-644 ILSNLKLRASWGI
+644 ILSNLRLRTSWGI

>member
-1 MKKKGLSFAIR
+1 MEKTMLRKAAAFFSLI
-12 FLAMMIAACV
+12 FLCIQ
-22 SLGYTYAQN
+22 LNAQN
-31 RTIRGTVVDTGGEPV
+31 VNLSGKVVDSSGEPV
-46 IGAAV
+46 IGASV
-51 TVVGNT
+51 VLVGNT
-57 RIGAATDLNGAF
+57 TVGAITDLNGNYN
-69 SLNVPA
+69 LTVPSNSSI
-75 GATISVESIGYKT
+75 TVSFIGYQS
-88 QTFAVGN
+88 QTVAIGGR
-95 QSVFNV
+95 SVINFTLV
-101 VLEEDT
+101 EDN
-107 EMLEETV
+107 EFLEETV

-119 VQKKS
+119 VQRKS
-124 DVTGAIASLKS
+124 DITGAIASVKS
-135 DDLQNR
+135 EALENR
-141 STTDAIQAMQGKA
+141 SITDAAQALQGKA
-154 AGVQIV
+154 AGVQIL
-160 NSTGAPGAESQIQI
+160 NSTGAPGKESQIQI
-174 RGYSSNSKNTPL
+174 RGYSSNSKNSPL

-201 PDNIESIEILKDA
+201 PDNIESMEILKDA

-228 ILITTKSGKSGGTNG
+228 ILITTKSGKNTGNG

-251 TSQQIHHL
+251 TSQKIHHL
-259 PKMLGAKDYLQ
+259 PKMLGAKEYLQ

-287 GVTDTN
+287 GVTDTD

-298 FEKGQMQRHTVGFQG
+298 FEKGLMQRHTVGFQG
-313 GNENGNLYASITY
+313 GNENGNLYASLTY
-326 LDNNGIVVG
+326 LDNNGIIVG

-361 NVSIEKSQTKSVSEG
+361 NISIEKSKSRSVSEG

-417 RDPDGYIYGISAFSS
+417 KDPDGYIYGISAFSS

-444 KADSGSNGFNIRGS
+444 KSDSESNVFNIRGT
-458 AYANFTPIKGLTITS
+458 AYANFTPIKGLTFTS
-473 RLGFRSGYTNS
+473 RLGFRSGYSNS
-484 QTFNYKL
+484 QTFNYEL
-491 YITPLVNNDLGLN
+491 YITPLVNNDLGLS
-504 GSISNNIFYQWEN
+504 GSINDNIFYQWEN
-517 FANYTFDIGKNNF
+517 FANYTFDIGKSNF
-530 TLMAGMSYEHSYSN
+530 TLMAGMSYEHSSSN

-578 SDSANMSYYGRIGWS
+578 SESANMSYYGRIGWS

-644 ILSNLKLRASWGI
+644 VLSNLRLRTSWGI

-680 NFGNTMATWH
+680 NFGNDMTTWH
-690 DSASPSTR
+690 DSASPSSR
-698 LANPKLSWETSH
+698 LANPQLSWETSH
-710 QFDIGLEGRM
+710 QFDVGLEGRM
-720 FGDKLSFEIDWY
+720 FSDKLTFEFDWY

-742 LTAPGHTGA
+742 MTAPGHTGA

-765 FEAMLSWKQV
+765 FEAMLSWKDN
-775 IGDFN
+775 IGDFS
-780 YGISVNGATLK
+780 YGINLNGATLK
-791 NMVLEGTSKE
+791 NKVLEGTSKE
-801 RVQGERVW
+801 RVQGQRVW

-823 WYLRTYMM
+823 WYLRTYLMD
-831 ESINP
+831 SIDP
-836 QTGDAVYKDIDKDGS
+836 QTGVAVYKDFDGDGS
-851 ITQNDRDYVGKGIP
+851 ITQDDRDYVGKGIP
-865 DLTYGVTLNF
+865 DLTYGVTVNL

-891 IEKLFCMQRGDF
+891 IEKLFCLQRGDF

-910 YFWDNAWAPGKTGY
+910 YFWDNAWAPGKTNY

-946 SFFKVKQIQLGYTL
+946 SFFKIKQIQLGYNL
-960 PQSILKRIKMSRLRA
+960 PQSILRRIKMSQLRA
-975 YVSLDDWLVFTKYPG
+975 YVSLDDWFVFTKYPG
-990 LDPETN
+990 MDPETN
-996 GYSRNINGM
+996 GYSSNINSM
-1005 ALDTGSYPMSKKV
+1005 ALDTGTYPMAKKV
-1018 VFGVNLAF
+1018 VFGVNLSF

>member
-1 MKKKGLSFAIR
+1 MEKTMLRKAAAFFSLI
-12 FLAMMIAACV
+12 FLCIQ
-22 SLGYTYAQN
+22 LNAQN
-31 RTIRGTVVDTGGEPV
+31 VNLSGKVVDSSGEPV
-46 IGAAV
+46 IGASV
-51 TVVGNT
+51 VLVGNT
-57 RIGAATDLNGAF
+57 TVGAITDLNGNYN
-69 SLNVPA
+69 LTVPSNSSI
-75 GATISVESIGYKT
+75 TVSFIGYQS
-88 QTFAVGN
+88 QTVAIGGR
-95 QSVFNV
+95 SVINFTLV
-101 VLEEDT
+101 EDN
-107 EMLEETV
+107 EFLEETV

-119 VQKKS
+119 VQRKS
-124 DVTGAIASLKS
+124 DITGAIASVKS
-135 DDLQNR
+135 EALENR
-141 STTDAIQAMQGKA
+141 SITDAAQALQGKA
-154 AGVQIV
+154 AGVQIL
-160 NSTGAPGAESQIQI
+160 NSTGAPGKESQIQI
-174 RGYSSNSKNTPL
+174 RGYSSNSKNSPL

-201 PDNIESIEILKDA
+201 PDNIESMEILKDA

-228 ILITTKSGKSGGTNG
+228 ILITTKSGKNTGNG

-251 TSQQIHHL
+251 TSQKIHHL
-259 PKMLGAKDYLQ
+259 PKMLGAKEYLQ

-287 GVTDTN
+287 GVTDTD

-298 FEKGQMQRHTVGFQG
+298 FEKGLMQRHTVGFQG

-361 NVSIEKSQTKSVSEG
+361 NISIEKSKSRSVSEG

-417 RDPDGYIYGISAFSS
+417 KDPDGYIYGISAFSS

-444 KADSGSNGFNIRGS
+444 KSDSESNGFNIRGT
-458 AYANFTPIKGLTITS
+458 AYANFTPIKGLTFTS
-473 RLGFRSGYTNS
+473 RLGFRSGYSNS
-484 QTFNYKL
+484 QTFNYEL
-491 YITPLVNNDLGLN
+491 YITPLVNNDLGLS
-504 GSISNNIFYQWEN
+504 GSINDNIFYQWEN
-517 FANYTFDIGKNNF
+517 FANYTFDIGKSNF
-530 TLMAGMSYEHSYSN
+530 TLMAGMSYEHSSSN

-578 SDSANMSYYGRIGWS
+578 SESANMSYYGRIGWS

-644 ILSNLKLRASWGI
+644 VLSNLRLRTSWGI

-680 NFGNTMATWH
+680 NFGNDMTTWH
-690 DSASPSTR
+690 DSASPSSR
-698 LANPKLSWETSH
+698 LANPQLSWETSH
-710 QFDIGLEGRM
+710 QFDVGLEGRM
-720 FGDKLSFEIDWY
+720 FSDKLTFEFDWY

-742 LTAPGHTGA
+742 MTAPGHTGA

-765 FEAMLSWKQV
+765 FEAMLSWKDN
-775 IGDFN
+775 IGDFS
-780 YGISVNGATLK
+780 YGINLNGATLK
-791 NMVLEGTSKE
+791 NKVLEGTSKE
-801 RVQGERVW
+801 RVQGQRVW

-823 WYLRTYMM
+823 WYLRTYLMD
-831 ESINP
+831 SIDP
-836 QTGDAVYKDIDKDGS
+836 QTGVAVYKDFDGDGS
-851 ITQNDRDYVGKGIP
+851 ITQDDRDYVGKGIP
-865 DLTYGVTLNF
+865 DLTYGVTVNL

-891 IEKLFCMQRGDF
+891 IEKLFCLQRGDF

-910 YFWDNAWAPGKTGY
+910 YFWDNAWAPGKTNY

-946 SFFKVKQIQLGYTL
+946 SFFKIKQIQLGYNL
-960 PQSILKRIKMSRLRA
+960 PQSILRRIKMSQLRA
-975 YVSLDDWLVFTKYPG
+975 YVSLDDWFVFTKYPG
-990 LDPETN
+990 MDPETN
-996 GYSRNINGM
+996 GYSSNINSM
-1005 ALDTGSYPMSKKV
+1005 ALDTGTYPMAKKV
-1018 VFGVNLAF
+1018 VFGVNLSF

>member
-1 MKKKGLSFAIR
+1 MKQFFVKVAMISMVIFACLSG
-12 FLAMMIAACV
+12 V
-22 SLGYTYAQN
+22 SYAQN
-31 RTIRGTVVDTGGEPV
+31 KAINGKVVDATGQGV
-46 IGAAV
+46 IGASV
-51 TVVGNT
+51 MVVGNT
-57 RIGAATDLNGAF
+57 TIGTVTDIDGAF
-69 SLNVPA
+69 SLSVPA
-75 GATISVESIGYKT
+75 GSTISVSCIGYST
-88 QTFAVGN
+88 QTVAVGN
-95 QSVFNV
+95 QTTFNF
-101 VLEEDT
+101 VLQEDS
-107 EMLEETV
+107 EFLEETV
-114 VIGYG
+114 VVGYG

-124 DVTGAIASLKS
+124 DVTGAITSVKS
-135 DDLQNR
+135 DALENR
-141 STTDAIQAMQGKA
+141 SITDAAQALQGKA

-174 RGYSSNSKNTPL
+174 RGYSSNSKTSPL
-186 IIVDGLKVRSMSYLD
+186 IIVDGLKVKSMSYLD
-201 PDNIESIEILKDA
+201 PDNIESMEILKDA

-228 ILITTKSGKSGGTNG
+228 ILITTKNGRNGGPNG

-259 PKMLGAKDYLQ
+259 PAMLNAKEYIE
-270 YQNTLDPTMTPE
+270 YQNTLDATMTPE

-287 GVTDTN
+287 GVTDTD
-293 WPALS
+293 WPSLS
-298 FEKGQMQRHTVGFQG
+298 FEKGLMQRHTVGFQG

-326 LDNNGIVVG
+326 LDNNGIIVG

-353 KRWMTVGA
+353 KRWMTVGV
-361 NVSIEKSQTKSVSEG
+361 NTSIEKSESKSVSEG
-376 ANTGASMIGSII
+376 INTGASMLGSII
-388 MLDPITPWTY
+388 MLDPITPYTY
-398 TGALP
+398 TGTLP
-403 ARVQTMVDQGLDLM
+403 ARIQQMVDDGYDLM
-417 RDPDGYIYGISAFSS
+417 RDPNGDIYGISVFSS

-444 KADSGSNGFNIRGS
+444 KTDSSNNGFNIRGT
-458 AYANFTPIKGLTITS
+458 AYANFTPIKGLTVTS

-484 QTFNYKL
+484 STFNHKL
-491 YITPLVNNDLGLN
+491 YITPLVNNDLGIS
-504 GSISNNIFYQWEN
+504 GSINNNVFYQWEN
-517 FANYTFDIGKNNF
+517 FANYIFDIGKSNF
-530 TLMAGMSYEHSYSN
+530 NLMAGMSYERTNSN
-544 SINASGTELNDTAP
+544 SINGSATELNDTAP
-558 NFRWISQLKNNSQ
+558 NFRWLSQAKNNSQ
-571 LSVGGQP
+571 MSLGGQP
-578 SDSANMSYYGRIGWS
+578 SESANMSYYGRIGWS

-631 ISNEPFMSGVNKN
+631 ISNEEFMSGVNKN
-644 ILSNLKLRASWGI
+644 VLSNLRLRTSWGI

-680 NFGNTMATWH
+680 NFGNTMDTWR
-690 DSASPSTR
+690 DVASPSTR
-698 LANPKLSWETSH
+698 LANPGLSWETSH
-710 QFDIGLEGRM
+710 QVDVGIEGRM
-720 FGDKLSFEIDWY
+720 FGDKLSFEFDWY

-765 FEAMLSWKQV
+765 FEAMVSWKQV
-775 IGDFN
+775 LGDFN

-791 NMVLEGTSKE
+791 NQVLEGTSAE

-809 QSDYVTYFEEGYPL
+809 QSDYVTYFEAGYPI
-823 WYLRTYMM
+823 WYLRTYHMDG
-831 ESINP
+831 IDPN
-836 QTGDAVYKDIDKDGS
+836 TGAAIYKDYDGDGS

-865 DLTYGVTLNF
+865 DLTYGITLNF
-875 GWKGFDLTI
+875 GWKNFDLTI
-884 YGAGAQG
+884 YGTGAQG
-891 IEKLFCMQRGDF
+891 VEKLFSMQRGDF

-910 YFWDNAWAPGKTGY
+910 YFWDNSWAPGKSSY

-960 PQSILKRIKMSRLRA
+960 PQSVLKKIKMSQLRA
-975 YVSLDDWLVFTKYPG
+975 YVSLDDWFILTKYPG
-990 LDPETN
+990 LDPESN
-996 GYSRNINGM
+996 GFSRNINGM
-1005 ALDTGSYPMSKKV
+1005 ALDTGTYPMSKKV